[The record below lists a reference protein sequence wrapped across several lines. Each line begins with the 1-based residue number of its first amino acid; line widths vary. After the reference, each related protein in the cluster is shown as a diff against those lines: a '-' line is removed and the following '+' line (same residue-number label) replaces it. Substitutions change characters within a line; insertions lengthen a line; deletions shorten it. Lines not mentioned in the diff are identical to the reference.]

1 MISAVLVMLVAVD
14 HDKVH
19 FSIITTIILE
29 FRGSFNKG
37 CSEDIIARVPRTVEV
52 L

>member
-19 FSIITTIILE
+19 FSIIKTMILE
-29 FRGSFNKG
+29 FRGRFNKG
-37 CSEDIIARVPRTVEV
+37 CSEDFVTRVPRTVEV